1 MQTCLK
7 RLGFQFSTR
16 WDMSAKFPRGGGGG
30 GEQTHSQPSVYMY
43 KFCLSQR
50 VCMYMYLVGLEPYA
64 MASAFFHVP
73 TLCMQAEKA
82 LVRLQ
87 GMHMLVCAFA
97 ACICDK
103 YKSRITLL
111 TC

>member
-1 MQTCLK
+1 MCKHVLKDSAFNSLQDGICL
-7 RLGFQFSTR
+7 RNSL
-16 WDMSAKFPRGGGGG
+16 GGGGG